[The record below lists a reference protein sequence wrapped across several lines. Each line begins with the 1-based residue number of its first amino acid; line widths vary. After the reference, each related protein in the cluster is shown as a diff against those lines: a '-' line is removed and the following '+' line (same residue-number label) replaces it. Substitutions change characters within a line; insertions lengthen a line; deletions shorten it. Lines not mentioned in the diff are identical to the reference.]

1 MFNLLLKM
9 MKVGVVRHSGVG
21 GDDADR
27 CGNPAFYPE
36 NRSADSDRIVNIFTV
51 GYGNSHLPYCFQF
64 GSQGAAADLRKRFR
78 PVQNIVQIIIDIFR
92 LLVSQEYFADR
103 AAVERSISYP
113 NSSTTFRW
121 LGPSILSRTSP
132 LSPT

>member
-103 AAVERSISYP
+103 AAVEIHLISEFLH
-113 NSSTTFRW
+113 NLRW